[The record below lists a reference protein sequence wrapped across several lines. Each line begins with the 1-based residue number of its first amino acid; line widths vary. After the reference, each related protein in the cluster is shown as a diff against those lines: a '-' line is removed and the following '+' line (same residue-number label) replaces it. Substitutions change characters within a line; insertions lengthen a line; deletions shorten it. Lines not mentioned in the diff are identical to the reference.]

1 MNLLWNTLNK
11 DNGKL
16 LLDKKKKSRLMILSV
31 CALCAVSA
39 FIKNKELSNNYFK
52 MNKVINNFL
61 LTGDKFMP
69 EQHLKQPRFTYS
81 PCGPFAKH
89 YERIQKFRETGKLK
103 QLYRNELHKACFAHD
118 TAYSDSKDLVKRTI
132 SDKILK
138 DSAYQIARI
147 VDMMDIKEH

>member
-16 LLDKKKKSRLMILSV
+16 LLDKKKSRLMILSI

-69 EQHLKQPRFTYS
+69 E
-81 PCGPFAKH
+81 
-89 YERIQKFRETGKLK
+89 
-103 QLYRNELHKACFAHD
+103 
-118 TAYSDSKDLVKRTI
+118 
-132 SDKILK
+132 
-138 DSAYQIARI
+138 
-147 VDMMDIKEH
+147 